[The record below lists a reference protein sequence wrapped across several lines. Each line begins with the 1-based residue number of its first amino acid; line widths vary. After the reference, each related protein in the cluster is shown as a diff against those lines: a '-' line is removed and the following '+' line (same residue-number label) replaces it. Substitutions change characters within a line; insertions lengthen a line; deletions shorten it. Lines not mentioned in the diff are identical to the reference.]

1 MGNDSWWPHFLHL
14 LLHVWDLVKVWQSA
28 TTFSLLKEALIFR
41 SVVFLVAARITLG
54 QGWYKPSVFKS
65 KGHELLKSL
74 RIASLSSLTLL
85 VVVFLSA
92 LPVAIYRDHQEL
104 VWSNS
109 KLVPENLLMQTEIQA
124 LAETLQHKSL
134 KAPIAQP
141 IRPSWQRLAGPQ
153 TGPFGPI
160 FAVELTESF

>member
-1 MGNDSWWPHFLHL
+1 MTVGGLISYISCCTCGTWLRFGNPQQHFHFLRKRSFFPAWSSWWRPELRSAKGGTSL
-14 LLHVWDLVKVWQSA
+14 QSSNRRGTIVKVP
-28 TTFSLLKEALIFR
+28 TYR
-41 SVVFLVAARITLG
+41 
-54 QGWYKPSVFKS
+54 KS
-65 KGHELLKSL
+65 FFINSTRRG
-74 RIASLSSLTLL
+74 
-85 VVVFLSA
+85 FLSA